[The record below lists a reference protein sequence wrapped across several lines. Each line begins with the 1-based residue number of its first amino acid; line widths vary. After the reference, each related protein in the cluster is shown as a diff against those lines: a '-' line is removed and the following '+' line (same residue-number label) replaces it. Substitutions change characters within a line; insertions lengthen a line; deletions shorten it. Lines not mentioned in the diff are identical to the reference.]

1 MSKKRKHGYQP
12 GKILLFREGEI
23 YYLVKCVKN
32 ESDSEFERYSL
43 EIIEVLRDPYGIS
56 KYFGVGKVFNVEY
69 RIGFP
74 NYIWHLRDPEKEE
87 EFIAQLRSKRDM
99 ETPKP

>member
-1 MSKKRKHGYQP
+1 MSKNQKHGYQP

-43 EIIEVLRDPYGIS
+43 EIVEVLRDPYDIS
-56 KYFGVGKVFNVEY
+56 KYFGVGKVFKVDNRVGSPSY
-69 RIGFP
+69 V
-74 NYIWHLRDPEKEE
+74 WHLRDPEKEE
-87 EFIAQLRSKRDM
+87 EFIARLRSKRDA
-99 ETPKP
+99 ENPKP